1 MQAYD
6 IHRGNADC
14 LVNRNRS
21 THANRDTAF
30 DCKNLS
36 KAAHID
42 PLLAGSFCKGILV
55 GILTLDKLAKM
66 FIFRGTVAQIGKV
79 IGTGM
84 VFRLHIHIL
93 AHVLQSVP
101 DLPLDAHIRNFA
113 AAVIIFSGT
122 VSVQRI
128 AVGVCVCG
136 SDQHCEVNLM
146 FQYTHELFL
155 LVSVFSGFIV

>member
-1 MQAYD
+1 
-6 IHRGNADC
+6 
-14 LVNRNRS
+14 
-21 THANRDTAF
+21 
-30 DCKNLS
+30 
-36 KAAHID
+36 
-42 PLLAGSFCKGILV
+42 
-55 GILTLDKLAKM
+55 M